1 MDERVNAASIDD
13 KAGVM
18 TQHELAIMGSSSAI
32 GILGGTFDPIH
43 IAHLRLAIEAREA
56 LSLAQVLFVP
66 AGQPPLRKPPQA
78 SAAQRLAMVT
88 KALSAMP
95 EFTDIFLVDEAEVVT
110 HMASYTVKTLERLR
124 AQYGVRRP
132 LVLLMGAD
140 AFAKLPLWH
149 RWQDLFGLA
158 HIGVATRPAAD
169 TNVLSDNNLYTQ
181 VAAWQTNQTNVG
193 AGETAT
199 QWSMDSIIQ
208 RIGLPADISHAPA
221 GRIVPFSITPLAVSS
236 TLIRQRLAA
245 KHNVRHLVSDHV
257 LDYIATHSI
266 Y

>member
-1 MDERVNAASIDD
+1 
-13 KAGVM
+13 
-18 TQHELAIMGSSSAI
+18 
-32 GILGGTFDPIH
+32 
-43 IAHLRLAIEAREA
+43 
-56 LSLAQVLFVP
+56 
-66 AGQPPLRKPPQA
+66 
-78 SAAQRLAMVT
+78 
-88 KALSAMP
+88 
-95 EFTDIFLVDEAEVVT
+95 
-110 HMASYTVKTLERLR
+110 
-124 AQYGVRRP
+124 
-132 LVLLMGAD
+132 
-140 AFAKLPLWH
+140 
-149 RWQDLFGLA
+149 
-158 HIGVATRPAAD
+158 
-169 TNVLSDNNLYTQ
+169 
-181 VAAWQTNQTNVG
+181 TNQTNVG